1 MQFTPTPEQQQLGDM
16 VQRFLGEQYAFE
28 TRRKIL
34 DSSRGWSREVWSKLA
49 DLGLL
54 ALQVP
59 EDQGGM
65 APAVVETL
73 LTLTAMG
80 KAMLLEP
87 YVSSAIVAT
96 ALIRDLGSPQQREEL
111 LPGMASGERIAV
123 LAHFEPGARYD
134 LRRVTTAARR
144 SGGSWILEGRK
155 SVVLHAP
162 AADLLLVSAVTAGGT
177 SGISVFAVPRDAT
190 GVSLT
195 PYRTLDGACA
205 ADVTLAGAPGALLGE
220 EGRAFSAIEGAFDLG
235 IAAVCAEAAGALQ
248 ATLDTT
254 VEYTRTRKQFGVPIG
269 SFQALQHRMADML
282 IHVEQARSMSY
293 LAAMRA
299 AEPAGREKRRA
310 LAAAKVVVGNACRF
324 VGQQAVQ
331 LHGGMGVTDETA
343 VSHLFRRL
351 TALEMQ
357 LGDTAHHLEQF
368 IAASA
373 PEQDN
378 ARRPR
383 ADRAEHTGVLHEAEG
398 T

>member
-1 MQFTPTPEQQQLGDM
+1 MQFSPTPEQQQLGDM

-34 DSSRGWSREVWSKLA
+34 DSAAGWSREIWSKLA

-87 YVSSAIVAT
+87 YVSSAILGT
-96 ALIRDLGSPQQREEL
+96 ALIRDLGSRQQREEL
-111 LPGMASGERIAV
+111 LPGMASGERISV
-123 LAHFEPGARYD
+123 LAHLEPGARYD
-134 LRRVTTAARR
+134 LRRVATAARR
-144 SGGSWILEGRK
+144 SGGSWTLEGRK
-155 SVVLHAP
+155 SVVQHAP
-162 AADLLLVSAVTAGGT
+162 AADLLLVSAVTSA
-177 SGISVFAVPRDAT
+177 GISVFTVPREAK

-195 PYRTLDGACA
+195 PYRIVDGSCA
-205 ADVTLAGAPGALLGE
+205 AEVELTGAPGALLGE

-299 AEPAGREKRRA
+299 VEPPSRERRRA

-351 TALEMQ
+351 TALELQ

-373 PEQDN
+373 PEQDG

-383 ADRAEHTGVLHEAEG
+383 ADR
-398 T
+398 